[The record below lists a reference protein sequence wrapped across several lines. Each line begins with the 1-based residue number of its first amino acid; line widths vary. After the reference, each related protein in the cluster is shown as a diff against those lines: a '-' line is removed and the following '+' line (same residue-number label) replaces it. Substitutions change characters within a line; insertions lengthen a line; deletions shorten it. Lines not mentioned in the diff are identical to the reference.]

1 MGITEITEENK
12 EASKEDDY
20 YWTQA
25 GIDFLKTIK
34 YWWITYGDNPQPGE
48 LLTMKQ
54 KKLPKALQEAI
65 KAKKAKSKPKK
76 KKK

>member
-1 MGITEITEENK
+1 M
-12 EASKEDDY
+12 
-20 YWTQA
+20 
-25 GIDFLKTIK
+25 
-34 YWWITYGDNPQPGE
+34 YGTNSPKPM
-48 LLTMKQ
+48 LTMKQ